1 MLFRL
6 LCFCLLIDFVKGN
19 KWNSPPGEMGRFGSL
34 KVPSTVPSQL
44 GPNRSVGSGGGGPRI
59 NSRNNVIPVAIL
71 DNVENGGAR
80 DAGERGVGRR
90 EGRVGGRKVED
101 K

>member
-1 MLFRL
+1 
-6 LCFCLLIDFVKGN
+6 
-19 KWNSPPGEMGRFGSL
+19 MGRFGSL

-44 GPNRSVGSGGGGPRI
+44 GPNRSVGSGGGGGPRI